1 MSNPGSLMATSII
14 NTEISEA
21 KTKFQKLIEY
31 LEGEST
37 KWENYSGVIL
47 ILDTN
52 VLLHSP
58 KIFFEM
64 NWHEKLA
71 IDQTKEIRIVLPIR
85 IIQELDKMKKTQ
97 RNITVDSE
105 NPELIRDRARRT
117 LRFFN
122 TKFEVI
128 NECPIIAGSDSEE
141 SKVTMTLDLKSE
153 GNNFFEDPDGE
164 ILYRANQ
171 IKIISGR
178 EVLVYTLD
186 LALSLRAR
194 TLNLNC
200 TVDL

>member
-37 KWENYSGVIL
+37 KWENFSGVIL

-85 IIQELDKMKKTQ
+85 IIQEAK
-97 RNITVDSE
+97 
-105 NPELIRDRARRT
+105 IR
-117 LRFFN
+117 
-122 TKFEVI
+122 
-128 NECPIIAGSDSEE
+128 
-141 SKVTMTLDLKSE
+141 
-153 GNNFFEDPDGE
+153 
-164 ILYRANQ
+164 
-171 IKIISGR
+171 
-178 EVLVYTLD
+178 
-186 LALSLRAR
+186 
-194 TLNLNC
+194 
-200 TVDL
+200 

>member
-1 MSNPGSLMATSII
+1 
-14 NTEISEA
+14 
-21 KTKFQKLIEY
+21 
-31 LEGEST
+31 
-37 KWENYSGVIL
+37 
-47 ILDTN
+47 
-52 VLLHSP
+52 
-58 KIFFEM
+58 
-64 NWHEKLA
+64 
-71 IDQTKEIRIVLPIR
+71 
-85 IIQELDKMKKTQ
+85 MKKTQ

-128 NECPIIAGSDSEE
+128 NECPIIAGFDSEE

>member
-37 KWENYSGVIL
+37 KWENFSGVIL